1 MSSADT
7 SQEAVHFALYR
18 YTPSIPAA
26 AVFVAAFVA
35 LSVWHGVL
43 LLRHRALFFI
53 PFIIGLLFEAAGYA
67 ARIFSHYDTLAL
79 GPYIVQTM
87 LILVA
92 PPLFAASIYMT
103 LGRLIVNLG
112 AEKASIIRVKYI
124 TKIFVVG
131 DVISFLLQ
139 CGGGGYMAA
148 GSLSAMEAGEQIV
161 IAGLAV
167 QLAFFGFFIVAS
179 AVFHYRVRA
188 SPKLASRPV
197 STGSGFSNSWGAMLW
212 CLYGACILIF
222 IRSVFRVVEFVQG
235 NDGYIMKREYLL
247 FVFDAVLMAMQ
258 AMLLLVVYPGK
269 IVQGTPR
276 PGDIALSPRA
286 DSSDGMLSAGSGKS
300 EPC

>member
-1 MSSADT
+1 MSSAD
-7 SQEAVHFALYR
+7 SPEQVYFALYR
-18 YTPSIPAA
+18 YTPSVPAA
-26 AVFVAAFVA
+26 AVFVAVFVA

-43 LLRHRALFFI
+43 LLRHRALFFV

-148 GSLSAMEAGEQIV
+148 GSLSAMEIGEQIV

-167 QLAFFGFFIVAS
+167 QLAFFGFFIIAS
-179 AVFHYRVRA
+179 AVFHSRVRA
-188 SPKLASRPV
+188 KPAVHAAGARHRLCARLQLVGGDAVV
-197 STGSGFSNSWGAMLW
+197 S
-212 CLYGACILIF
+212 
-222 IRSVFRVVEFVQG
+222 G

-247 FVFDAVLMAMQ
+247 YIFDAVLMAVQ
-258 AMLLLVVYPGK
+258 AILLLLVYPGK
-269 IVQGTPR
+269 IVTGAPR
-276 PGDIALSPRA
+276 AGDIALNSREN
-286 DSSDGMLSAGSGKS
+286 SSDGILPRDARKH